1 MRACEEARRAW
12 GDGKQAQQTTDMDR
26 YGRAD
31 TTTADFS
38 VTVYELIR
46 HQGTYIARSLLPF
59 HATDAIAILLH
70 TLIHTKLRAF
80 PSGSPRDQVVV
91 SGVDELMCCA
101 DVVLPLTTFKV
112 SKFPCCEAENGDTSR
127 YAVTTASR
135 RPGQLPPWL
144 ARRTLR
150 SHLTTARE
158 VERLTPITLRSLCK
172 S

>member
-1 MRACEEARRAW
+1 
-12 GDGKQAQQTTDMDR
+12 MDR

-46 HQGTYIARSLLPF
+46 HQGTYIARSLLQF

-80 PSGSPRDQVVV
+80 PSGSPRDEIVV

-101 DVVLPLTTFKV
+101 DVVSLPLTTFNV

-135 RPGQLPPWL
+135 RPGQLPPGWHAVSFAVTSLPL
-144 ARRTLR
+144 ARLR
-150 SHLTTARE
+150 G
-158 VERLTPITLRSLCK
+158 
-172 S
+172 

>member
-46 HQGTYIARSLLPF
+46 HQGTYIARSLLQF

-70 TLIHTKLRAF
+70 TPIHTKLRAF
-80 PSGSPRDQVVV
+80 PSESPRANSWLVE
-91 SGVDELMCCA
+91 VDELMCYA

-112 SKFPCCEAENGDTSR
+112 SKFPYCEADTGDTSR
-127 YAVTTASR
+127 YAVTTACR
-135 RPGQLPPWL
+135 RPGQLPPSVPAPGWHTVSF
-144 ARRTLR
+144 AV
-150 SHLTTARE
+150 TALPLVRF
-158 VERLTPITLRSLCK
+158 TG
-172 S
+172 

>member
-1 MRACEEARRAW
+1 MRMFRMCDCEHARRRGGR

-70 TLIHTKLRAF
+70 THSHK
-80 PSGSPRDQVVV
+80 G
-91 SGVDELMCCA
+91 SGVP
-101 DVVLPLTTFKV
+101 VGFT
-112 SKFPCCEAENGDTSR
+112 
-127 YAVTTASR
+127 
-135 RPGQLPPWL
+135 
-144 ARRTLR
+144 ARRNR
-150 SHLTTARE
+150 G
-158 VERLTPITLRSLCK
+158 
-172 S
+172 